1 MGNTIPFFIFI
12 YFLEGETMETQN
24 WTLRLIDELDD
35 TNEMIINQ
43 LSYQDIHYLRVGI
56 VEYTGEE
63 VDTKSNTVSIR
74 TANYPRSVYCLSQRR
89 KEIEI
94 TLESEYE

>member
-1 MGNTIPFFIFI
+1 MADTIPAFIFI
-12 YFLEGETMETQN
+12 YFLKEETMETQD

-56 VEYTGEE
+56 VEYTGED
-63 VDTKSNTVSIR
+63 VDPNTNTVTIR
-74 TANYPRSVYCLSQRR
+74 TANYTRSVYCLSQRR
-89 KEIEI
+89 KEIEM
-94 TLESEYE
+94 TLENQYV